1 MQPVSPNNP
10 DNRASKRDTVGDV
23 RSDQDRASKNQ
34 ETQRDYYSGD
44 VIDVRCPFCRRAA
57 QLILRNGHAKWL
69 VEVE

>member
-1 MQPVSPNNP
+1 MEPVSPNHA
-10 DNRASKRDTVGDV
+10 D
-23 RSDQDRASKNQ
+23 DRAGERNTVRNVRPEQNTARNKE